1 MNTLFFKSFFGFL
14 LINIFFQNNIFA
26 QNPNKIN
33 PKEEKNLTLESDTL
47 GKIAEKL
54 ESEDLAL
61 SQELTPKKRKKKEKK
76 RRREYLGLKTSF
88 TTAQDEEK
96 YELFRIIQMEH
107 LPKASHLKE
116 IHYFDPETQKIRAED
131 YASIAKKLKK
141 GRKIYLLH
149 GNYQL
154 VRNGELR
161 AEGFYNKGLKHDEW
175 FEYDGKGILTE
186 RLKYHEGFPK
196 ESKITY
202 YDEAQT
208 KIKEI
213 IPLVHGRKQGK
224 YYQYFENG
232 SIAQEGV
239 MENNHKIRIWNE
251 YFPNKQ
257 RKKQTEYPTHWYDN
271 DKPKL
276 LMEWDEK
283 GKTLFDSNKGGK
295 QN

>member
-1 MNTLFFKSFFGFL
+1 MKILFPFIFFLFFINNL
-14 LINIFFQNNIFA
+14 LA
-26 QNPNKIN
+26 QA

-47 GKIAEKL
+47 GKIEEKL
-54 ESEDLAL
+54 EAEDLVL
-61 SQELTPKKRKKKEKK
+61 NQELTPKKRKKKEKK

-88 TTAQDEEK
+88 TSTQDEDK
-96 YELFRIIQMEH
+96 YELFRVVNIEH
-107 LPKASHLKE
+107 LPKYTHQKE
-116 IHYFDPETQKIRAED
+116 IHYFDLENQKIKAED
-131 YASIAKKLKK
+131 YIALSKKLKK

-154 VRNGELR
+154 VRDGELR

-175 FEYDGKGILTE
+175 FEYDKKGILLE

-196 ESKITY
+196 DSKITY
-202 YDEAQT
+202 FDDAQN
-208 KIKEI
+208 KVKEI

-224 YYQYFENG
+224 YYRYFENG
-232 SIAQEGV
+232 ALAEEGIL
-239 MENNHKIRIWNE
+239 ENNQKIRIWNE

-257 RKKQTEYPTHWYDN
+257 RQRQTEHPTHWYEEA
-271 DKPKL
+271 KPKL

-283 GKTLFDSNKGGK
+283 GKTLFDVNRGGK